1 MKVLIAGSSG
11 LIGTALAGRLLD
23 DGNEVLRLVRR
34 APVAADEVRWDPSGG
49 SVDASSLEGIDAVVH
64 LGGVSIAGR
73 RWSEAYKQQIRDS
86 RVISTRLL
94 SETIANLQSR
104 PAVFLCASALGY
116 YGNRGDE
123 VLTEESPRGSGFIA
137 NSTAEWESACSPAS
151 EAGIRVCNMRI
162 GVVLSREGEMPRRTL
177 LPFKLGLGGKLG
189 NGRQYFSWVHIE
201 DVVRAFVYALDNPSL
216 TGPVN
221 VSAPNPVSNA
231 AFTRALARVL
241 SRPAFFTVPEFALR
255 ITMGEMSQLALDS
268 ARVSPRRLEESG
280 FKFEWNDIEQ
290 ALRDVIG

>member
-34 APVAADEVRWDPSGG
+34 APVAPGEVQWDPSGG

-104 PAVFLCASALGY
+104 PEVFLCASALGY

-137 NSTAEWESACSPAS
+137 NSTAEWEAACGSAS

-221 VSAPNPVSNA
+221 VSGPNPVSNA
-231 AFTRALARVL
+231 AFTRALSRVL

-255 ITMGEMSQLALDS
+255 LTMGEMSQLALGS